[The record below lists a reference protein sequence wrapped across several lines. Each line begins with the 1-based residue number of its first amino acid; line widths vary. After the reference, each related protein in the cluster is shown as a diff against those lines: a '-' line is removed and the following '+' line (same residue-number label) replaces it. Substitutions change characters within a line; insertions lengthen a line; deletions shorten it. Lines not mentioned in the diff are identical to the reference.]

1 MRTRAL
7 VSGLLGGL
15 LLLTGCGPGEVPKL
29 DLVDPQSADFVRRRD
44 ETVQVAVKV
53 EGLIAAA
60 ASSSI
65 EPGGYQ
71 EVGCRVGNHGRKGQQ
86 EEAFDSQCGIH
97 RQTRLKAAD
106 PVKALLSIE
115 VALRKAGY
123 PGGLYTGPDG
133 QTKLD
138 VESVRRGKVPA
149 ADVMLGSFGSGD
161 RSIQVH
167 VGRKGQPDDFL
178 QVLTLIAGYYRESTG
193 DGWKPG
199 MSHDPLLESV
209 LTVTFQ
215 EDSFIETLRTDWG

>member
-1 MRTRAL
+1 M
-7 VSGLLGGL
+7 GD
-15 LLLTGCGPGEVPKL
+15 VPKR
-29 DLVDPQSADFVRRRD
+29 DLVDPESADFIRRRD
-44 ETVQVAVKV
+44 EMVQVAVKV

-65 EPGGYQ
+65 EPGGYH
-71 EVGCRVGNHGRKGQQ
+71 EVGCRVGNRGSKGQQ
-86 EEAFDSQCGIH
+86 EEAFDSGCGIH

-106 PVKALLSIE
+106 PVKALLSIQ

-123 PGGLYTGPDG
+123 PGGLYGGPG
-133 QTKLD
+133 GHTEFD

-149 ADVMLGSFGSGD
+149 TDVMVGIFGSGD
-161 RSIQVH
+161 RSIRVH

-178 QVLTLIAGYYRESTG
+178 QVLTLAAGYYHQSTG

-199 MSHDPLLESV
+199 MSHDPLPESV